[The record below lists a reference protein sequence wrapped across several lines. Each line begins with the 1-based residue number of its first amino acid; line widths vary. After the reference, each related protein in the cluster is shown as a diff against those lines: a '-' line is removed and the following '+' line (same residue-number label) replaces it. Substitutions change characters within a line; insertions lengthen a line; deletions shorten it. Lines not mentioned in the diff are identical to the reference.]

1 MRPLLFKSLVLASL
15 AVSTLAAAKD
25 VALPLPESAIPGLKD
40 KTFIV
45 TRHEKPSFVAMTA
58 GKAAFAMFGA
68 GAMIAEGN
76 QIVKDNA
83 IADPADVIDRN
94 LAAALVSAYGMQQKP
109 SPEAPIKAVKPAD
122 ILKLGLEAD
131 YILDIRSGG
140 WNFAYYPT
148 DWNTYWVAYSAQIQL
163 IDARS
168 KALVSNLACNA
179 NSNKHANS
187 PSKEALLGD
196 GAKLLKEVTTGF
208 GWTCLQLL
216 GKEQF
221 RLDASALPAT
231 PAEYVDPL
239 LAYAGANPA
248 AASNAPA
255 KAAEPAK

>member
-76 QIVKDNA
+76 QMVKDNG
-83 IADPADVIDRN
+83 IADPADVVDKN
-94 LAAALVSAYGMQQKP
+94 LSAVLVSEYGMQQKP
-109 SPEAPIKAVKPAD
+109 SPETPIKPNKPAD
-122 ILKLGLEAD
+122 ILKLELDAD

-148 DWNTYWVAYSAQIQL
+148 DWNTYWAGYSVQVQL
-163 IDARS
+163 LDS
-168 KALVSNLACNA
+168 KTKTLVSNLACTA
-179 NSNKHANS
+179 SSNKHANS
-187 PSKEALLGD
+187 PSKEAMLAD
-196 GAKLLKEVTTGF
+196 GAKLLKDMTTGF
-208 GWTCLQLL
+208 GWTCFQLL
-216 GKEQF
+216 AKEQF
-221 RLDASALPAT
+221 HLDAAAVAAT

-239 LAYAGANPA
+239 SSYAKATPA
-248 AASNAPA
+248 ATANAET
-255 KAAEPAK
+255 KVAEPTN